1 MIFLDL
7 INLKKIR
14 RAVICVLCI
23 IAALWI
29 QIMVLARVDIAGAKP
44 MILPGLAAAFGFWL
58 GGVWGGSLGIVAG
71 LLYDRCCTGSAAL
84 YLVLFAAFGFFAGVL
99 AEYLLNRRF
108 LSFFILSAAALV
120 VTALCQIIPMWL
132 FHDAMLGPLL
142 ATGAKQT
149 LWSLPLTV
157 PVYFAAKGISKR

>member
-44 MILPGLAAAFGFWL
+44 MILPGL
-58 GGVWGGSLGIVAG
+58 
-71 LLYDRCCTGSAAL
+71 LYDRCCVGSAAL

-142 ATGAKQT
+142 AIGAKQT

>member
-44 MILPGLAAAFGFWL
+44 MILPGLAAAFG
-58 GGVWGGSLGIVAG
+58 VWGGSLGIVAG
-71 LLYDRCCTGSAAL
+71 LLYDRCCVGSAAL

-142 ATGAKQT
+142 AIGAKQT